1 MPIGKSYMVKTTKDE
16 IEKYLKSSLSDDS
29 KKQVIGTMLFKLAQ
43 KYGNETANQ
52 IIDEYN
58 LISLNIK
65 QVKE

>member
-1 MPIGKSYMVKTTKDE
+1 MPIGKFYMVKTTKDE
-16 IEKYLKSSLSDDS
+16 IEKHLKSSLSDDS

-52 IIDEYN
+52 IIEEYN

>member
-1 MPIGKSYMVKTTKDE
+1 MPIGKFYMVKTTKDE

-52 IIDEYN
+52 IIEEYN